1 MRHGQTV
8 TETPRAGNAAS
19 APRDACERRAG
30 NSASANTKGEGAADA
45 NLAGEPEMKAANAI
59 GITAAVV
66 LAALGSLF
74 AGLSGVFLY
83 LWGFSPLAA
92 SLFWIVALA
101 ICVWAFLTVRQII
114 RSERKLPDRQRE
126 I

>member
-8 TETPRAGNAAS
+8 TETPRPGKVAEGEVES
-19 APRDACERRAG
+19 DARYAE
-30 NSASANTKGEGAADA
+30 
-45 NLAGEPEMKAANAI
+45 EPDVRAANAI
-59 GITAAVV
+59 AITAAVV

-92 SLFWIVALA
+92 SLFWMVALA
-101 ICVWAFLTVRQII
+101 IDVWAFLTVRQII
-114 RSERKLPDRQRE
+114 RSER
-126 I
+126 